1 MPIDYSRYPPGWK
14 KVIRP
19 RILERAGHC
28 CEFCFLENLTMAW
41 SVKYPD
47 PDSSKK
53 VTRWYPEDF
62 SLRFVSIRPGI
73 EFKRVKVVLTIAHLD
88 HDESNWN
95 VQDERLKA
103 LCQLCHLKYDAAE
116 KKKRRNAKKDLG

>member
-1 MPIDYSRYPPGWK
+1 MPVCYSKYPPDWK

-19 RILERAGHC
+19 RILERAGHK
-28 CEFCFLENLTMAW
+28 CEFCYRENHSMVW
-41 SVKYPD
+41 SVKFKNQATVWRNLD
-47 PDSSKK
+47 DIGSFK
-53 VTRWYPEDF
+53 VK
-62 SLRFVSIRPGI
+62 PG
-73 EFKRVKVVLTIAHLD
+73 FKFKQVKVVLTIAHLD